1 MARKIKL
8 RIDIRHEP
16 DFDSITDL
24 VEISG
29 WLGTYRERMRIARTD
44 DQAELASRT
53 GRWNDRLLQRRAE
66 LA

>member
-1 MARKIKL
+1 MASKIDS
-8 RIDIRHEP
+8 RQEP
-16 DFDSITDL
+16 EVDSITDL

-29 WLGTYRERMRIARTD
+29 WLGTYRERMRIALTD
-44 DQAELASRT
+44 DQPEPANRM